1 MEAAGRWGTQWA
13 KLISRTTVN
22 LYQICTRSG
31 SVHGWYP
38 GGKGPSPGSS
48 GSIVVCL
55 RWEPLSFMKFFS
67 GLHLEENQANLGL
80 TSGSPTS

>member
-13 KLISRTTVN
+13 KLISRTMVN
-22 LYQICTRSG
+22 LYQIRKSWG
-31 SVHGWYP
+31 VHGWYP
-38 GGKGPSPGSS
+38 GGKGPSPGSL

-67 GLHLEENQANLGL
+67 GLHLEGNQANVGL